1 MLDEANAWRDRI
13 GTEIDASLELLRTE
27 ETEVRTNLEEA
38 QRQFN
43 ALSAVRHE
51 EEERLV
57 RLEQE
62 LVRRRRS
69 AVRQALILD
78 RTLLEDRASALQDA
92 QARDDASAS
101 RGLDAPEVAAAL
113 TAWVEAREIAAGLA
127 PARPVAALGREAR
140 ARLEPFLQAADAP
153 PPVLNTAAAGVGVLV
168 SADPTT
174 GPPEAL
180 LLVLPVPW
188 SVYAESAVRTED
200 LCTMLTYRLVSA
212 VLGLLLELE
221 APDAP
226 VRYVDLHGCLA
237 IQVWLGD
244 HTINVDPKEHLLE
257 RIAAAV
263 ENAPEL
269 EAAGVEVYAVWLTPD
284 LLAEG
289 P

>member
-13 GTEIDASLELLRTE
+13 GLEIDNAIELLRKE
-27 ETEVRTNLEEA
+27 ESDVRTHLEEA

-57 RLEQE
+57 KLEQE
-62 LVRRRRS
+62 LVRRRRA

-78 RTLLEDRASALQDA
+78 RTLLEDRAAALSEA
-92 QARDDASAS
+92 QARRDAAS
-101 RGLDAPEVAAAL
+101 SIGIDAPEVAAAL
-113 TAWVEAREIAAGLA
+113 TAWVEAREIAAGLV
-127 PARPVAALGREAR
+127 PARPVVAPSREALK
-140 ARLEPFLQAADAP
+140 RLEPYLQAAEAP
-153 PPVLNTAAAGVGVLV
+153 PPMIHAAASGVGVLV

-174 GPPEAL
+174 GPPEAIV
-180 LLVLPVPW
+180 LVLPVPW
-188 SVYAESAVRTED
+188 AVYAESAVRAED
-200 LCTMLTYRLVSA
+200 LCTMLTYRLVTA

-221 APDAP
+221 APNAP
-226 VRYVDLHGCLA
+226 VRYVELHGCVA

-244 HTINVDPKEHLLE
+244 HAISVDPKEPLLE

-263 ENAPEL
+263 EDAPEL

-284 LLAEG
+284 LLSE
-289 P
+289 PT